1 MSVQVTFTFPSAA
14 DAAAFLTKHNAP
26 APATAAEAADRLFGQ
41 HNKPAVVD
49 AATAPAPAATA
60 PAPAARAPAPAAP
73 ERTFD
78 YDKDVLPALVALS
91 TVMDRSNFAGTLA
104 RYGCSKVPELKA
116 KPEAW
121 KEITE
126 YAEEF
131 VKNAG
136 KSA

>member
-49 AATAPAPAATA
+49 AATAPAPAART
-60 PAPAARAPAPAAP
+60 PAPAAP

-116 KPEAW
+116 TPEAW

-126 YAEEF
+126 YAEDF